1 MTSVSLVRLVSSMT
15 PFVFSRGQM
24 IREAS
29 LTEADLVEIAKCR
42 RDYNRLGFAY
52 QIGFVRLF
60 NRFPAQQP
68 LEMCDELLSFVATQL
83 NIDATGIDGYA
94 ARQHTVSDH
103 QTRIRDYIKLI
114 VFDTEQTE
122 ALERFIF
129 EESCRLEHTASL
141 LARAREFLKERHVL
155 FPAESSLLRLV
166 TDQKKRAREHIAS
179 KLAEGLTSDM
189 VKTLDDLLEVK
200 EGEAISGLQTVKAN
214 PAKPSPAAMQSL
226 ADKLSAIEATGVL
239 AIDLSWLN
247 ANYQRALFHFVRK
260 CSADRL
266 REVTRPRRLASLV
279 CFLRQSYRDAVDQ
292 AVDMFDKFLTRTH
305 TRAEHELDD
314 QVRSQRQTIK
324 AALAALRSLG
334 TIILDDSVGN
344 SVLRPRLF
352 AAVPRDVLEAQ
363 IAGLDEWV
371 TGKKSDVFHGLVRRF
386 SHLRQFSPVLLRALE
401 FIPDAGDDEIPCLEA
416 IRVLK
421 EMNADLKRKL
431 PEDVPM
437 DFIPKRL
444 LPFVVTDGEPDRKAW
459 ECALLLKLQDDLRS
473 GNLSVKHGK
482 RFGRFDDYFL
492 PKDRWEPLRK
502 SFFQR
507 SGLPAD
513 PKNVQDHLTKRLNTA
528 YDLFLK
534 TAPNNTYATVD
545 EKGWHLSTDAA
556 ETLDS
561 KAQTRLGDLKRWL
574 TKNMRTIRL
583 PDLLIEVDNDLRFSD
598 HFVPPAQRG
607 GRDAEDVCTLLAVV
621 LAHGCNIGLHTMA
634 QITQGVTYKQLKRVS
649 DWQMTEEAQCA
660 ALAALVHAISRLDTT
675 LHWGEGRT
683 SASDGQRFA
692 MPRKVLQ
699 QTYSTRFSDFALEF
713 YSFVADNYAPF
724 YSTPIECTDRDAG
737 FVLDGLLYNESD
749 LELEEHYTDTH
760 GYTEINF
767 AAFAMLGRRFCP
779 RIRGVGKQRLY
790 RLDAKRDYGPLAGLV
805 SRADRTIDPQVIA
818 EQWDRMG
825 QFYASLESG
834 HTTASVALKRLASCT
849 AKNRFYRAN
858 RDLGRVFKTEFLLS
872 YLSEPPLRSR
882 IRKGLLKVEQ
892 LHALAR
898 DVYYGRR
905 GRINARELHEQMN
918 SCSCLTLIIACVIY
932 WQAKEI
938 SRVVRWCQP
947 KADDEKIDITLL
959 EHVSPIEW
967 DNVILYGQYILD
979 RAQVRR

>member
-1 MTSVSLVRLVSSMT
+1 MTALS
-15 PFVFSRGQM
+15 FSRRQM
-24 IREAS
+24 VREAS
-29 LTEADLVEIAKCR
+29 LTEADLAEVDKCR

-60 NRFPAQQP
+60 SRFPDQQP
-68 LEMCDELLSFVATQL
+68 LEVCDELLSFVAMQL
-83 NIDATGIDGYA
+83 NIDATSLEGYA

-103 QTRIRDYIKLI
+103 QARIRDYLNLA
-114 VFDTEQTE
+114 VFDLEQAE
-122 ALERFIF
+122 ALERFVF
-129 EESCRLEHTASL
+129 EESCRLEQTAPL
-141 LARAREFLKERHVL
+141 LARAREFLKERRVL
-155 FPAESSLLRLV
+155 LPADSALLRLV
-166 TDQKKRAREHIAS
+166 GEQRKRAREHIVS
-179 KLAEGLTSDM
+179 KLAGGLSPGV
-189 VKTLDDLLEVK
+189 VKVLNGLLEVK
-200 EGEAISGLQTVKAN
+200 EGEAVSRLQAIKAN
-214 PAKPSPAAMQSL
+214 PAKPSATAMQGL
-226 ADKLSAIEATGVL
+226 ADKLAAIEATGVL
-239 AIDLSWLN
+239 AVDLSWLN

-266 REVTRPRRLASLV
+266 REVARPRRLAAMV

-292 AVDMFDKFLTRTH
+292 AVDMFDKLLTRTH

-314 QVRSQRQTIK
+314 RMRRQRQTIK

-334 TIILDDSVGN
+334 TIILDDSVAATA
-344 SVLRPRLF
+344 LRPRLF
-352 AAVPRDVLEAQ
+352 AAVPRDTLEAQ
-363 IAGLDEWV
+363 VAGLDEWV
-371 TGKKSDVFHGLVRRF
+371 TGTKSDVFHGLVRRF

-401 FIPDAGDDEIPCLEA
+401 FFPDAGDGDVPCLEA
-416 IRVLK
+416 LRVLK

-431 PEDVPM
+431 PEDAPT

-444 LPFVVTDGEPDRKAW
+444 LPLVVTEGKPDRKAW

-482 RFGRFDDYFL
+482 RFGRFEDYFL
-492 PKDRWEPLRK
+492 PKERWEPLRK
-502 SFFQR
+502 PFFQR
-507 SGLPAD
+507 SGLPLD
-513 PKNVQDHLTKRLNTA
+513 PKEVRDHLTKRLNTA

-534 TAPNNTYATVD
+534 AAPHNTYATVD
-545 EKGWHLSTDAA
+545 QDGWHLSTDAA
-556 ETLDS
+556 ETLDAA
-561 KAQTRLGDLKRWL
+561 AQTRLGELRRWL
-574 TKNMRTIRL
+574 AKHMRTIRL
-583 PDLLIEVDNDLRFSD
+583 PDLLIEVDNDLRFTD
-598 HFVPPAQRG
+598 HFVSPAQRG
-607 GRDAEDVCTLLAVV
+607 GRDAEDVCQILAVV

-634 QITQGVTYKQLKRVS
+634 QITQGVTSKQLKRVS
-649 DWQMTEEAQCA
+649 DWQMTEEAQRA

-713 YSFVADNYAPF
+713 SSFVADNYAPF
-724 YSTPIECTDRDAG
+724 YSTPIECTDRDSA
-737 FVLDGLLYNESD
+737 FVLDGLFYNESD

-767 AAFAMLGRRFCP
+767 AAFALLGRRFCP
-779 RIRGVGKQRLY
+779 RIRGLGKQRLY

-805 SRADRTIDPQVIA
+805 GRADRTIDPQVIA

-872 YLSEPPLRSR
+872 YLSEPQLRSR
-882 IRKGLLKVEQ
+882 IRRGLLKVEQ

-918 SCSCLTLIIACVIY
+918 SCSCLTLILACVIY

-938 SRVVRWCQP
+938 SRVVRWCKP
-947 KADDEKIDITLL
+947 EEDKIEVALL
-959 EHVSPIEW
+959 EHISPIEW
-967 DNVILYGQYILD
+967 DNVILYGQYVLD
-979 RAQVRR
+979 RAQVR

>member
-1 MTSVSLVRLVSSMT
+1 M
-15 PFVFSRGQM
+15 
-24 IREAS
+24 
-29 LTEADLVEIAKCR
+29 TEADLVEIAKCR
-42 RDYNRLGFAY
+42 RDHNRLGFAY

-60 NRFPAQQP
+60 NRFPVQQP
-68 LEMCDELLSFVATQL
+68 LEMCAELLSFVATQL
-83 NIDATGIDGYA
+83 NIAATDIDGYA

-103 QTRIRDYIKLI
+103 QTRIRGYIKLI

-141 LARAREFLKERHVL
+141 LARAREFLKERLVL
-155 FPAESSLLRLV
+155 FPAESALLRLV
-166 TDQKKRAREHIAS
+166 SDQKKRAREHIAS

-200 EGEAISGLQTVKAN
+200 EGEAISGLQAVKAN

-226 ADKLSAIEATGVL
+226 ADKLTAIEATGVL

-247 ANYQRALFHFVRK
+247 ANYQRRLFHFVRK

-305 TRAEHELDD
+305 TRAEHELSD
-314 QVRSQRQTIK
+314 QMRSQRQTIK

-334 TIILDDSVGN
+334 AIILDDSVGN
-344 SVLRPRLF
+344 AALRPRLF

-416 IRVLK
+416 IGVLK

-431 PEDVPM
+431 PDDAPM

-444 LPFVVTDGEPDRKAW
+444 LPFVVVDGEPDRKAW

-482 RFGRFDDYFL
+482 RFGRFEDYFL
-492 PKDRWEPLRK
+492 PKERWEPLRK

-513 PKNVQDHLTKRLNTA
+513 PKNVRDHLTKRLNTA

-534 TAPNNTYATVD
+534 TAPANTYATVD

-556 ETLDS
+556 ETLDA
-561 KAQTRLGDLKRWL
+561 KAQTQLGNLKRWL

-583 PDLLIEVDNDLRFSD
+583 PDLLIEVDNDLRFTD

-634 QITQGVTYKQLKRVS
+634 QITQGVTYKQLKR
-649 DWQMTEEAQCA
+649 
-660 ALAALVHAISRLDTT
+660 
-675 LHWGEGRT
+675 
-683 SASDGQRFA
+683 ASDGQRFA

>member
-1 MTSVSLVRLVSSMT
+1 MT
-15 PFVFSRGQM
+15 PLTFSRGQM
-24 IREAS
+24 VREAT
-29 LTEADLVEIAKCR
+29 LTEADLAEVDKCR
-42 RDYNRLGFAY
+42 RDHNRLAFAY

-60 NRFPAQQP
+60 SRFPAQQP
-68 LEMCDELLSFVATQL
+68 LEICDELLHFVSLQV
-83 NIDATGIDGYA
+83 GIDEARIADYA
-94 ARQHTVSDH
+94 PWQHTTSEH
-103 QTRIRDYIKLI
+103 QGRIRNYLRLA
-114 VFDTEQTE
+114 VFDAEQAE
-122 ALERFIF
+122 ALARFVF
-129 EESCRLEHTASL
+129 EESCRLEQTASL
-141 LARAREFLKERHVL
+141 LARAREFLKERRVL
-155 FPAESSLLRLV
+155 FPAESVLLRLV
-166 TDQKKRAREHIAS
+166 GEQKKRAREHIVA
-179 KLAEGLTSDM
+179 KLAGVLSPG
-189 VKTLDDLLEVK
+189 VIKALDGLLEVK
-200 EGEAISGLQTVKAN
+200 EGEAVSGLQGIKAN
-214 PAKPSPAAMQSL
+214 PAKPSATAMQGL
-226 ADKLSAIEATGVL
+226 ADKLAAIEATGTL
-239 AIDLSWLN
+239 AVDLSWLN
-247 ANYQRALFHFVRK
+247 ANYQRALFHYVRK

-266 REVTRPRRLASLV
+266 REAGRDRRLAALV

-292 AVDMFDKFLTRTH
+292 AVDMFDKLLTRTH

-314 QVRSQRQTIK
+314 QIRGQRQTIK

-334 TIILDDSVGN
+334 AIILDDSVAAAA
-344 SVLRPRLF
+344 LRPRLF
-352 AAVPRDVLEAQ
+352 AAVPRDALVAQ
-363 IAGLDEWV
+363 VAGLDEWV

-386 SHLRQFSPVLLRALE
+386 SHLRQFSPVLLCALE
-401 FIPDAGDDEIPCLEA
+401 FFPDAGDGDVPCLEA
-416 IRVLK
+416 LKVLK

-431 PEDVPM
+431 LDDAPT

-444 LPFVVTDGEPDRKAW
+444 LPLVVTDGKADRKAW
-459 ECALLLKLQDDLRS
+459 ECALLMKLQEDLRS

-482 RFGRFDDYFL
+482 RFGRFEDYFL
-492 PKDRWEPLRK
+492 PKERWEPLRK

-513 PKNVQDHLTKRLNTA
+513 PKNVRDQLTKRLNTA

-534 TAPNNTYATVD
+534 TAPANTYATAD
-545 EKGWHLSTDAA
+545 EHGWHLSKDAA
-556 ETLDS
+556 ETLDAA
-561 KAQTRLGDLKRWL
+561 AQTRLGELRKWL
-574 TKNMRTIRL
+574 TKQMRTIRL
-583 PDLLIEVDNDLRFSD
+583 PDLLIEVDNDLRFTD
-598 HFVPPAQRG
+598 HFVPPARRG

-621 LAHGCNIGLHTMA
+621 LGHGCNIGLHTMA

-649 DWQMTEEAQCA
+649 DWQMTEEAQRA
-660 ALAALVHAISRLDTT
+660 ALAALVHAISRLDAT

-699 QTYSTRFSDFALEF
+699 QTYCTRFSDFALEF

-737 FVLDGLLYNESD
+737 FVLDGILYNESD

-779 RIRGVGKQRLY
+779 RIRGLGKQRLY
-790 RLDAKRDYGPLAGLV
+790 RLDAKRDYGPLASLV
-805 SRADRTIDPQVIA
+805 GRADRTIDPQVIA

-834 HTTASVALKRLASCT
+834 HTTASVVLKRLASCT

-858 RDLGRVFKTEFLLS
+858 RDLGRIFKTEFLLS

-882 IRKGLLKVEQ
+882 IRRGLLKVEQ

-918 SCSCLTLIIACVIY
+918 SCSCLTLILACVIY

-938 SRVVRWCQP
+938 SRVVRWCKP
-947 KADDEKIDITLL
+947 EDDKVDVALL
-959 EHVSPIEW
+959 EHISPIEW
-967 DNVILYGQYILD
+967 DNVILYGQYVLD
-979 RAQVRR
+979 RAQVR

>member
-1 MTSVSLVRLVSSMT
+1 MMPLS
-15 PFVFSRGQM
+15 FSRGQLV
-24 IREAS
+24 REAT
-29 LTEADLVEIAKCR
+29 LTKADLAEVDKCR
-42 RDYNRLGFAY
+42 RDHNRLAFAY

-60 NRFPAQQP
+60 SRFPAQQP
-68 LEMCDELLSFVATQL
+68 VEICDELLNFVATQL
-83 NIDATGIDGYA
+83 NIDVTDIKEYA

-103 QTRIRDYIKLI
+103 QARIRDYLKLA
-114 VFDTEQTE
+114 VFDLEQGE
-122 ALERFIF
+122 ALERFVF
-129 EESCRLEHTASL
+129 DESCRLEQTASL
-141 LARAREFLKERHVL
+141 LARAREFLKVRCVL
-155 FPAESSLLRLV
+155 FPSEAVLLRLV
-166 TDQKKRAREHIAS
+166 GEQKKRAREHIVA
-179 KLAEGLTSDM
+179 KLAGGLSPG
-189 VKTLDDLLEVK
+189 VLKTLDGLLDVK
-200 EGEAISGLQTVKAN
+200 EGEAISGLQTIKAN
-214 PAKPSPAAMQSL
+214 PAKPSATAMQGL
-226 ADKLSAIEATGVL
+226 ADKLAAIEATGVL
-239 AIDLSWLN
+239 AVDLSWLN
-247 ANYQRALFHFVRK
+247 ANYQRALFHYVRK

-266 REVTRPRRLASLV
+266 REVAGPRRVALLV
-279 CFLRQSYRDAVDQ
+279 CFLRQSYRDAIDQ
-292 AVDMFDKFLTRTH
+292 AVDMFDKLLTRTH
-305 TRAEHELDD
+305 TRAEHELND
-314 QVRSQRQTIK
+314 QMRSQRQTIK

-334 TIILDDSVGN
+334 AIILDDSVDN
-344 SVLRPRLF
+344 AALRPRLF
-352 AAVPRDVLEAQ
+352 AAVPRAALEAQ
-363 IAGLDEWV
+363 VAGLDEWV
-371 TGKKSDVFHGLVRRF
+371 TGKKSDAFHGLVRRF

-401 FIPDAGDDEIPCLEA
+401 FLPDAGDGDVPCLEA
-416 IRVLK
+416 LRVLK

-431 PEDVPM
+431 PEDAPT

-444 LPFVVTDGEPDRKAW
+444 LPLVVIDGKVDRKAW
-459 ECALLLKLQDDLRS
+459 ECALLVKLQEDLRS

-482 RFGRFDDYFL
+482 RFGRFEDYFL
-492 PKDRWEPLRK
+492 PKERWEPLQK

-507 SGLPAD
+507 SGLPLD
-513 PKNVQDHLTKRLNTA
+513 PKDVRDHLTKRLNTA

-534 TAPNNTYATVD
+534 TAPANTYATVEED
-545 EKGWHLSTDAA
+545 GWHLSTDPA
-556 ETLDS
+556 ETLDAA
-561 KAQTRLGDLKRWL
+561 AQTRLGDLKKWL
-574 TKNMRTIRL
+574 TKQMRTIRL
-583 PDLLIEVDNDLRFSD
+583 PDLLIEVDNDLRFTD
-598 HFVPPAQRG
+598 HFLPPARRG
-607 GRDAEDVCTLLAVV
+607 SRDAEDVCQILSVV

-634 QITQGVTYKQLKRVS
+634 QITQGVGYKQLKRVS
-649 DWQMTEEAQCA
+649 DWQMTEEAQRA

-675 LHWGEGRT
+675 IHWGEGRT

-724 YSTPIECTDRDAG
+724 YSLPIECTDRDSA
-737 FVLDGLLYNESD
+737 FVLDGLCYNESD

-779 RIRGVGKQRLY
+779 RIRGLKKQRLY
-790 RLDAKRDYGPLAGLV
+790 RLDTGRDYGPLAGLV
-805 SRADRTIDPQVIA
+805 GRADRTIDPQNIV

-834 HTTASVALKRLASCT
+834 HTTASVALRRLASCT

-918 SCSCLTLIIACVIY
+918 SCSCLTLILACVIY

-938 SRVVRWCQP
+938 SRVVRGCQP
-947 KADDEKIDITLL
+947 REEEAKIDVTLL
-959 EHVSPIEW
+959 KHVSPIEW
-967 DNVILYGQYILD
+967 DNVILYGQYVLD
-979 RAQVRR
+979 RAQVR

>member
-1 MTSVSLVRLVSSMT
+1 MV
-15 PFVFSRGQM
+15 
-24 IREAS
+24 REATW
-29 LTEADLVEIAKCR
+29 TEDDLAEIAKCR
-42 RDYNRLGFAY
+42 RDHNRLGFAY
-52 QIGFVRLF
+52 QVGFVRLF
-60 NRFPAQQP
+60 SRFPAQQP
-68 LEMCDELLSFVATQL
+68 LEICDELLHFVSLQV
-83 NIDATGIDGYA
+83 GIDETRIADYA
-94 ARQHTVSDH
+94 PWQHTTSEH
-103 QTRIRDYIKLI
+103 QKRIRDYLKLA
-114 VFDTEQTE
+114 VFDTGQSQ
-122 ALERFIF
+122 ALERFVF
-129 EESCRLEHTASL
+129 EESCRLEQTAAL
-141 LARAREFLKERHVL
+141 LARAREFLKGRRVL
-155 FPAESSLLRLV
+155 FPAESVLLRLV
-166 TDQKKRAREHIAS
+166 GEQKKRAREHIVA
-179 KLAEGLTSDM
+179 KLAAALSPG
-189 VKTLDDLLEVK
+189 VIKALDDLLEVK
-200 EGEAISGLQTVKAN
+200 EGEAVSGLQGIKAN
-214 PAKPSPAAMQSL
+214 PAKPSASAMQGLTEKL
-226 ADKLSAIEATGVL
+226 AAIEATGTL
-239 AIDLSWLN
+239 AVDLSWLN
-247 ANYQRALFHFVRK
+247 ANYQRALFHYVRK

-266 REVTRPRRLASLV
+266 REAGRDRRLAALI

-292 AVDMFDKFLTRTH
+292 AVDMFDKLLTRTH

-314 QVRSQRQTIK
+314 QMRGQRQTIK

-334 TIILDDSVGN
+334 AIILDDSVAATA
-344 SVLRPRLF
+344 LRPRLF
-352 AAVPRDVLEAQ
+352 AAVPRDALAAQ
-363 IAGLDEWV
+363 VAGLDEWV
-371 TGKKSDVFHGLVRRF
+371 TGKKSDIFHGLVRRF
-386 SHLRQFSPVLLRALE
+386 NHLRQFPPVLLRALE
-401 FIPDAGDDEIPCLEA
+401 FLPDAGDGDVPCLEA
-416 IRVLK
+416 LRVLK
-421 EMNADLKRKL
+421 EMNTDLKRKL
-431 PEDVPM
+431 PEDAPT

-444 LPFVVTDGEPDRKAW
+444 LPLVVTDGKADRKAW
-459 ECALLLKLQDDLRS
+459 ECALLMKLREDLRS

-482 RFGRFDDYFL
+482 RFGRFEDYFL
-492 PKDRWEPLRK
+492 PKERWEPLRK

-513 PKNVQDHLTKRLNTA
+513 PKDVSDHLTKRLNTA

-534 TAPNNTYATVD
+534 TAPANAYATAD
-545 EKGWHLSTDAA
+545 EDGWHLSTDAA
-556 ETLDS
+556 ETLD
-561 KAQTRLGDLKRWL
+561 AAAHTRLGELRKWL
-574 TKNMRTIRL
+574 TKQMRTIRL
-583 PDLLIEVDNDLRFSD
+583 PDLLIEVDNDLRFTD

-607 GRDAEDVCTLLAVV
+607 ERDAEDVCTLLAVV

-649 DWQMTEEAQCA
+649 DWQMTEESQRA
-660 ALAALVHAISRLDTT
+660 ALAVLVHAISRLDTT
-675 LHWGEGRT
+675 THWGEGRT

-699 QTYSTRFSDFALEF
+699 QTYSTRFGDFALEF

-737 FVLDGLLYNESD
+737 FVLDGILYNESD
-749 LELEEHYTDTH
+749 LDLEEHYTDTH

-779 RIRGVGKQRLY
+779 RIRGLNKQRLY
-790 RLDAKRDYGPLAGLV
+790 RLDAKRDYGSLAGLV
-805 SRADRTIDPQVIA
+805 NRADRMIDTQVIT

-918 SCSCLTLIIACVIY
+918 SCSCLTLILACVIY

-938 SRVVRWCQP
+938 SRIVRWCKP
-947 KADDEKIDITLL
+947 EDDKIDMALL
-959 EHVSPIEW
+959 EHISPIEW
-967 DNVILYGQYILD
+967 DNVILYGQYVLD
-979 RAQVRR
+979 RAQVR

>member
-1 MTSVSLVRLVSSMT
+1 MT
-15 PFVFSRGQM
+15 PLAFSRGQM
-24 IREAS
+24 VREAT
-29 LTEADLVEIAKCR
+29 LTEADLAEVDKCR
-42 RDYNRLGFAY
+42 RDHNRLGFAY

-60 NRFPAQQP
+60 HRFPAQQP
-68 LEMCDELLSFVATQL
+68 LEVGDELLNFIALQL
-83 NIDATGIDGYA
+83 GIEEARIADYA
-94 ARQHTVSDH
+94 PWQHTASEH
-103 QTRIRDYIKLI
+103 QDRIREYLRLSDY
-114 VFDTEQTE
+114 DPQQAD
-122 ALERFIF
+122 ALERFVF
-129 EESCRLEHTASL
+129 EESCRLEQTASL
-141 LARAREFLKERHVL
+141 LARAREFLKERRVL
-155 FPAESSLLRLV
+155 FPADSALLRLV
-166 TDQKKRAREHIAS
+166 GEQKKRAREHIVT
-179 KLAEGLTSDM
+179 KLVGGLSPG
-189 VKTLDDLLEVK
+189 VIKVLDGLLEVK
-200 EGEAISGLQTVKAN
+200 EGEAVSGLQGIKAN
-214 PAKPSPAAMQSL
+214 PAKPSATAMQRL
-226 ADKLSAIEATGVL
+226 ADKLADIEATGAL
-239 AIDLSWLN
+239 AVDLSWLN
-247 ANYQRALFHFVRK
+247 ANYQRALFHYVRK

-266 REVTRPRRLASLV
+266 REAGQDRRLAALV

-292 AVDMFDKFLTRTH
+292 AVDMFDKLLTRTH

-314 QVRSQRQTIK
+314 QMRGQRQTIK

-334 TIILDDSVGN
+334 VIILDDSVAA
-344 SVLRPRLF
+344 VALRPRLF
-352 AAVPRDVLEAQ
+352 AAVPRDALEAQ
-363 IAGLDEWV
+363 VAGLDEWV

-401 FIPDAGDDEIPCLEA
+401 FLPDAGDGDVPCLEA
-416 IRVLK
+416 LRVLK
-421 EMNADLKRKL
+421 EINADLKRKL
-431 PEDVPM
+431 PDDAPT

-444 LPFVVTDGEPDRKAW
+444 LPLVVIDGKADRKSW
-459 ECALLLKLQDDLRS
+459 ECALLVKLQEDIRS

-482 RFGRFDDYFL
+482 RFGRFEDYFL
-492 PKDRWEPLRK
+492 PKERWEPLRK

-507 SGLPAD
+507 SGLPAA
-513 PKNVQDHLTKRLNTA
+513 PENVRDHLTKRLNTA

-534 TAPNNTYATVD
+534 TVPDNTYATVEED
-545 EKGWHLSTDAA
+545 GWHLSTDAA
-556 ETLDS
+556 ETLDAA
-561 KAQTRLGDLKRWL
+561 AQTRLGDLKKWL
-574 TKNMRTIRL
+574 TKQMRMIRL
-583 PDLLIEVDNDLRFSD
+583 PDLLIEVDNDLRFTD

-649 DWQMTEEAQCA
+649 DWQMTEEAQRA
-660 ALAALVHAISRLDTT
+660 ALAALVHAISRLDAT

-713 YSFVADNYAPF
+713 YSFVADNYSPF
-724 YSTPIECTDRDAG
+724 YSMPIECTDRDSA
-737 FVLDGLLYNESD
+737 FVLDGLCYNESD

-779 RIRGVGKQRLY
+779 RIRGLGKQRLY

-805 SRADRTIDPQVIA
+805 SRADRTIDPQIIA

-858 RDLGRVFKTEFLLS
+858 RDLGRIFKTEFLLS

-918 SCSCLTLIIACVIY
+918 SCSCLTLILACVIY

-938 SRVVRWCQP
+938 SRVVRWCQS
-947 KADDEKIDITLL
+947 KEDEEKIDVTLL

-967 DNVILYGQYILD
+967 DNVILYGQYVLD
-979 RAQVRR
+979 RAQVR

>member
-1 MTSVSLVRLVSSMT
+1 MMLF
-15 PFVFSRGQM
+15 PFSRGQLV
-24 IREAS
+24 REAT
-29 LTEADLVEIAKCR
+29 LTEDDLAEIAKCR
-42 RDYNRLGFAY
+42 RDHNRLGFAY
-52 QIGFVRLF
+52 QVGFVRLF

-68 LEMCDELLSFVATQL
+68 LEISDELLHFVSLQV
-83 NIDATGIDGYA
+83 GIDEARIADYA
-94 ARQHTVSDH
+94 PWQHTTSEH
-103 QTRIRDYIKLI
+103 QKRIRDYLKLA
-114 VFDTEQTE
+114 VFDTGQSK
-122 ALERFIF
+122 ALEHFVF
-129 EESCRLEHTASL
+129 EESCRLEQTASL
-141 LARAREFLKERHVL
+141 LARAREFLKGRRVL
-155 FPAESSLLRLV
+155 FPAESVLLRLV
-166 TDQKKRAREHIAS
+166 GEQKKRAREHIVA
-179 KLAEGLTSDM
+179 KLAGALSPG
-189 VKTLDDLLEVK
+189 VIKALDDLLEVK
-200 EGEAISGLQTVKAN
+200 EGEAVSGLQGIKAN
-214 PAKPSPAAMQSL
+214 PAKPSASAMQGL
-226 ADKLSAIEATGVL
+226 AEKLAAIEATGTL
-239 AIDLSWLN
+239 AVDLSWLN
-247 ANYQRALFHFVRK
+247 ANYQRALFHYVRK

-266 REVTRPRRLASLV
+266 REAGRDRRLAALV

-292 AVDMFDKFLTRTH
+292 AVDMFDKLLSRTR

-314 QVRSQRQTIK
+314 QMRGQRQTIK

-334 TIILDDSVGN
+334 AIILDDSVAATA
-344 SVLRPRLF
+344 LRPRLF
-352 AAVPRDVLEAQ
+352 AAVPRDALAAQ
-363 IAGLDEWV
+363 VAGLDEWV

-386 SHLRQFSPVLLRALE
+386 NHLRQFSPVLLRALE
-401 FIPDAGDDEIPCLEA
+401 FLPDAGDGDVPCLEA

-431 PEDVPM
+431 PDDAPT

-444 LPFVVTDGEPDRKAW
+444 LPLVVTDGKVDRKAW
-459 ECALLLKLQDDLRS
+459 ECALLIKLQEDLRS

-482 RFGRFDDYFL
+482 RFGRFEDYFL
-492 PKDRWEPLRK
+492 PKERWEPLRK

-513 PKNVQDHLTKRLNTA
+513 PKNVPDHLTKRLNTA

-534 TAPNNTYATVD
+534 TAPANTYATAD
-545 EKGWHLSTDAA
+545 EDGWHLSTDAA
-556 ETLDS
+556 ETLDT
-561 KAQTRLGDLKRWL
+561 AAHTRLGDLRKWL
-574 TKNMRTIRL
+574 TKQMRTIRL
-583 PDLLIEVDNDLRFSD
+583 PDLLIEVDNDLRFTD

-607 GRDAEDVCTLLAVV
+607 ERDAEDVCTLLAVV

-634 QITQGVTYKQLKRVS
+634 QITQGVTYKQLKRAS
-649 DWQMTEEAQCA
+649 DWQMTEESQRA

-675 LHWGEGRT
+675 THWGEGRT

-699 QTYSTRFSDFALEF
+699 QTYSTRFGDFALEF

-737 FVLDGLLYNESD
+737 FVLDGILYNESD
-749 LELEEHYTDTH
+749 LDLEEHYTDTH

-779 RIRGVGKQRLY
+779 RIRGLKKQRLY
-790 RLDAKRDYGPLAGLV
+790 RLDAKRDYGPLASLV
-805 SRADRTIDPQVIA
+805 SRADRMIDPQIIT

-858 RDLGRVFKTEFLLS
+858 RDLGRIFKTEFLLS

-918 SCSCLTLIIACVIY
+918 SCSCLTLILACVIY

-938 SRVVRWCQP
+938 SRVVRWCKP
-947 KADDEKIDITLL
+947 EDDKIDVTLL
-959 EHVSPIEW
+959 EHISPIEW
-967 DNVILYGQYILD
+967 DNVILYGQYVLD
-979 RAQVRR
+979 RAQVR

>member
-1 MTSVSLVRLVSSMT
+1 LLN
-15 PFVFSRGQM
+15 FVALQLGIDEGLITDYAPWQHTASEHQER
-24 IREAS
+24 IREYLK
-29 LTEADLVEIAKCR
+29 LTDYGPREAA
-42 RDYNRLGFAY
+42 
-52 QIGFVRLF
+52 
-60 NRFPAQQP
+60 
-68 LEMCDELLSFVATQL
+68 
-83 NIDATGIDGYA
+83 
-94 ARQHTVSDH
+94 
-103 QTRIRDYIKLI
+103 
-114 VFDTEQTE
+114 
-122 ALERFIF
+122 ALERFVF
-129 EESCRLEHTASL
+129 DESSRLEQTASL
-141 LARAREFLKERHVL
+141 LARAREFLKERRVL
-155 FPAESSLLRLV
+155 FPAESALLRLV
-166 TDQKKRAREHIAS
+166 GEQRKLAREHIVD
-179 KLAEGLTSDM
+179 KLAGGLSPGV
-189 VKTLDDLLEVK
+189 VKALDGLLEVK
-200 EGEAISGLQTVKAN
+200 EGKATSGLQAIKAN
-214 PAKPSPAAMQSL
+214 PAKPSATAMQGL
-226 ADKLSAIEATGVL
+226 ADKLAAIEATGIL
-239 AIDLSWLN
+239 AVDLSWLN
-247 ANYQRALFHFVRK
+247 ANYQRALFHYVRK

-266 REVTRPRRLASLV
+266 REVVRPRRLAALT

-292 AVDMFDKFLTRTH
+292 AVDMFDKLLTRTH
-305 TRAEHELDD
+305 TRAEHELSD
-314 QVRSQRQTIK
+314 QMRSQRQTIK

-334 TIILDDSVGN
+334 TIILDDTVGN
-344 SVLRPRLF
+344 DALRPRLF
-352 AAVPRDVLEAQ
+352 AAVPRAELEAQ
-363 IAGLDEWV
+363 VAGLTEWV
-371 TGKKSDVFHGLVRRF
+371 TGTKSDVFHGLVRRF
-386 SHLRQFSPVLLRALE
+386 GHLRQFAPVLLRALE
-401 FIPDAGDDEIPCLEA
+401 FSPDAGDDVPCLEA
-416 IRVLK
+416 LRVFK

-431 PEDVPM
+431 PEDAPT

-444 LPFVVTDGEPDRKAW
+444 LPLVMTDGKPDRKAW

-482 RFGRFDDYFL
+482 RFGRFEDYFL
-492 PKDRWEPLRK
+492 PKERWVPLRK

-513 PKNVQDHLTKRLNTA
+513 PKAVPDHLTKRLNTA

-534 TAPNNTYATVD
+534 TAPGNSYAKVD
-545 EKGWHLSTDAA
+545 EHGWHLSTDAA
-556 ETLDS
+556 ETLDAA
-561 KAQTRLGDLKRWL
+561 AQTRLDDLRRWL
-574 TKNMRTIRL
+574 TKQMRTMRL
-583 PDLLIEVDNDLRFSD
+583 PDLLIEVDNDLRFSE

-649 DWQMTEEAQCA
+649 DWQMTEEAQRA

-724 YSTPIECTDRDAG
+724 YSTPIECTDRDAA

-749 LELEEHYTDTH
+749 LDLEEHYTDTH

-779 RIRGVGKQRLY
+779 RIRGLQKQRLY
-790 RLDAKRDYGPLAGLV
+790 RLDVGRDYGPLAGLV
-805 SRADRTIDPQVIA
+805 SRADRTIDPQVIG

-825 QFYASLESG
+825 QFYASPESG

-858 RDLGRVFKTEFLLS
+858 RDLGRVFKTEFLLG
-872 YLSEPPLRSR
+872 YLSEPQLRAR
-882 IRKGLLKVEQ
+882 IRRGLLKVEQ

-905 GRINARELHEQMN
+905 GRMNARELHEQMN
-918 SCSCLTLIIACVIY
+918 SCSCLTLILACVIY

-947 KADDEKIDITLL
+947 ADEKLDVALL

-967 DNVILYGQYILD
+967 DNVILYGQYVLD
-979 RAQVRR
+979 RTQVR

>member
-1 MTSVSLVRLVSSMT
+1 MT
-15 PFVFSRGQM
+15 PLSFSRGQL

-29 LTEADLVEIAKCR
+29 LTETDLVEIARCR
-42 RDYNRLGFAY
+42 RDHNRLGFAY

-60 NRFPAQQP
+60 NRFPDQQP
-68 LEMCDELLSFVATQL
+68 LEVCDELLSFVAAQL
-83 NIDATGIDGYA
+83 NIDATRLEEYA
-94 ARQHTVSDH
+94 ARQPTVSDH
-103 QTRIRDYIKLI
+103 QTRCREYLKLV
-114 VFDTEQTE
+114 VFDSEQVGT
-122 ALERFIF
+122 LERFVF
-129 EESCRLEHTASL
+129 EESCRLERTASL
-141 LARAREFLKERHVL
+141 VARAREFLKGRRVL

-166 TDQKKRAREHIAS
+166 NDQKKRAREHIAS
-179 KLAEGLTSDM
+179 RLAEGLTPGM
-189 VKTLDDLLEVK
+189 TKILDDLLEVK
-200 EGEAISGLQTVKAN
+200 PGEAVSGLQAVKAN
-214 PAKPSPAAMQSL
+214 PAKPSPAAMQGL
-226 ADKLSAIEATGVL
+226 ANKLAAIEATGVL
-239 AIDLSWLN
+239 AVDLSWLN

-266 REVTRPRRLASLV
+266 REVARPRRLASLV

-292 AVDMFDKFLTRTH
+292 AVDMFDKFLTRTR
-305 TRAEHELDD
+305 TRAEHELSD
-314 QVRSQRQTIK
+314 QMRGQRQTIK
-324 AALAALRSLG
+324 AALAALRALG
-334 TIILDDSVGN
+334 VIILDDSVGHA
-344 SVLRPRLF
+344 VLRSRLF
-352 AAVPRDVLEAQ
+352 AAVPRDALEAQ
-363 IAGLDEWV
+363 VAGLDEWV
-371 TGKKSDVFHGLVRRF
+371 TGKKSDAFHGLVRRF

-416 IRVLK
+416 VRVLK

-431 PEDVPM
+431 PEDAPT

-444 LPFVVTDGEPDRKAW
+444 WPLVMTDGKPDRKAW

-473 GNLSVKHGK
+473 GNLSVKHGR
-482 RFGRFDDYFL
+482 RFGRFEDYFL
-492 PKDRWEPLRK
+492 PKERWEPLRD

-513 PKNVQDHLTKRLNTA
+513 AKDVPGSLTKRLNAA

-534 TAPNNTYATVD
+534 TAADNSFATAD
-545 EKGWHLSTDAA
+545 GDGWHLSKDVA
-556 ETLDS
+556 ETLDAG
-561 KAQTRLGDLKRWL
+561 AQTRLGDLRKWL
-574 TKNMRTIRL
+574 ARHMRTVRL
-583 PDLLIEVDNDLRFSD
+583 PDLLIEVDNDLRFTD
-598 HFVPPAQRG
+598 HFLPPARRG
-607 GRDAEDVCTLLAVV
+607 GRDAEDVCQVLAVV
-621 LAHGCNIGLHTMA
+621 LGHGCNIGLHTMA
-634 QITQGVTYKQLKRVS
+634 QITQDVTYKQLKRVS
-649 DWQMTEEAQCA
+649 DWQMTEEAQRA
-660 ALAALVHAISRLDTT
+660 TLAALVHAISRLDTT
-675 LHWGEGRT
+675 IHWGEGRT

-692 MPRKVLQ
+692 MPGQVLQ

-724 YSTPIECTDRDAG
+724 YSMPIECTDRDSA
-737 FVLDGLLYNESD
+737 FVLDGLCYNESD

-779 RIRGVGKQRLY
+779 RIRGLRKQRLY
-790 RLDAKRDYGPLAGLV
+790 RLDTGRDYGSLAGLV
-805 SRADRTIDPQVIA
+805 GRADRTIDPQIIV

-825 QFYASLESG
+825 QFYASLERG

-882 IRKGLLKVEQ
+882 IRRGLLKVEQ

-918 SCSCLTLIIACVIY
+918 SCSCLTLILACVIY

-938 SRVVRWCQP
+938 SRVVRRCQT
-947 KADDEKIDITLL
+947 ANAEEKIDIALL
-959 EHVSPIEW
+959 EHISPIEW
-967 DNVILYGQYILD
+967 DNIILYGQYVLD
-979 RAQVRR
+979 RSQVR

>member
-1 MTSVSLVRLVSSMT
+1 
-15 PFVFSRGQM
+15 
-24 IREAS
+24 
-29 LTEADLVEIAKCR
+29 
-42 RDYNRLGFAY
+42 
-52 QIGFVRLF
+52 
-60 NRFPAQQP
+60 
-68 LEMCDELLSFVATQL
+68 
-83 NIDATGIDGYA
+83 
-94 ARQHTVSDH
+94 
-103 QTRIRDYIKLI
+103 
-114 VFDTEQTE
+114 
-122 ALERFIF
+122 
-129 EESCRLEHTASL
+129 
-141 LARAREFLKERHVL
+141 
-155 FPAESSLLRLV
+155 
-166 TDQKKRAREHIAS
+166 
-179 KLAEGLTSDM
+179 
-189 VKTLDDLLEVK
+189 
-200 EGEAISGLQTVKAN
+200 
-214 PAKPSPAAMQSL
+214 
-226 ADKLSAIEATGVL
+226 
-239 AIDLSWLN
+239 
-247 ANYQRALFHFVRK
+247 
-260 CSADRL
+260 
-266 REVTRPRRLASLV
+266 
-279 CFLRQSYRDAVDQ
+279 
-292 AVDMFDKFLTRTH
+292 MFDKFLTRTH

-314 QVRSQRQTIK
+314 QMRGQRQTIK

-334 TIILDDSVGN
+334 AVILDDSVAN
-344 SVLRPRLF
+344 AALRPRLF

-363 IAGLDEWV
+363 MAGLDEWV

-386 SHLRQFSPVLLRALE
+386 SHIRQFSPVLLRALE

-431 PEDVPM
+431 PEDVPI

-444 LPFVVTDGEPDRKAW
+444 LPFVVIDGEPDRKAW

-482 RFGRFDDYFL
+482 RFGRFEDYFL
-492 PKDRWEPLRK
+492 PKERWEPLRK
-502 SFFQR
+502 PFFQR

-513 PKNVQDHLTKRLNTA
+513 PKNVKAHLTKRLNTA

-534 TAPNNTYATVD
+534 TAPENTYATVD
-545 EKGWHLSTDAA
+545 ENGWRLSTDAA

-583 PDLLIEVDNDLRFSD
+583 PDLLIEVDNDLRFTD

-649 DWQMTEEAQCA
+649 DWQMTEESQRA

-675 LHWGEGRT
+675 IHWGEGRT

-790 RLDAKRDYGPLAGLV
+790 RLDAKRDYGLAGRPGEP
-805 SRADRTIDPQVIA
+805 SRSHDRP
-818 EQWDRMG
+818 
-825 QFYASLESG
+825 SG
-834 HTTASVALKRLASCT
+834 HR
-849 AKNRFYRAN
+849 RAVGPDGAVL
-858 RDLGRVFKTEFLLS
+858 RIAGERPHDRLGRVETPRFMHGQEPLLPGQPRPGPGFQDRVPAQ
-872 YLSEPPLRSR
+872 LPLRAATA
-882 IRKGLLKVEQ
+882 IPHPEGLAQ
-892 LHALAR
+892 GRATAR
-898 DVYYGRR
+898 PGPRR
-905 GRINARELHEQMN
+905 LLRATGADQRPRAARADEL
-918 SCSCLTLIIACVIY
+918 V
-932 WQAKEI
+932 
-938 SRVVRWCQP
+938 
-947 KADDEKIDITLL
+947 
-959 EHVSPIEW
+959 
-967 DNVILYGQYILD
+967 
-979 RAQVRR
+979 